1 MFLFAEYKL
10 TCIKSNINRSVEK
23 VPLNGLVCL
32 FAFIFPETCSPDHHH
47 DANNNIVLS
56 GTSGR
61 LFSPLFPLNYGVKIQ
76 CRWTIKVPE
85 GHRIKL
91 SFQAFHLGLKGLGN
105 CDKVDRV
112 EVRDSFDKNNPSYG
126 FFCGNVVP
134 APINTVGPRML
145 VTFVSDEERVF
156 QGFEAKFDA
165 TSEGRIFRIMMMM
178 MIIMTRIMIMTI
190 FYFKNAD

>member
-1 MFLFAEYKL
+1 M
-10 TCIKSNINRSVEK
+10 TNRSEK
-23 VPLNGLVCL
+23 KVLLIGLVCL
-32 FAFIFPETCSPDHHH
+32 FALIFPETCSPDHHR

-91 SFQAFHLGLKGLGN
+91 SFQAFHLGLESVDN

-126 FFCGNVVP
+126 IFCGNVVP
-134 APINTVGPRML
+134 PPINTVGPRML

-156 QGFEAKFDA
+156 QGFEARFNA
-165 TSEGRIFRIMMMM
+165 TSEGRIFTIMMM
-178 MIIMTRIMIMTI
+178 MIIIIITRMI
-190 FYFKNAD
+190 N